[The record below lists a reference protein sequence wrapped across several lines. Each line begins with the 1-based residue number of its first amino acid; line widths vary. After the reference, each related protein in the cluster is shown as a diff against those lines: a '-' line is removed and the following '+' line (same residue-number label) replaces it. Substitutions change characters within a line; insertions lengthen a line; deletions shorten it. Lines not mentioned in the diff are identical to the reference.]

1 MTLLLVKNLKA
12 HYSGDRMEDYVILV
26 DKDDNPIGKEEKVKC
41 HLPNGKL
48 HRAFTALI
56 FNGDGNLLLTKRS
69 ESKMLW
75 PNVWDGTFAS
85 HPRVDEK
92 YYPSAA
98 ERRMPEELGI
108 GLDLHYRNR
117 FEYHVPY
124 KDVGSENEICGTL
137 IGTMERRITSEHDN
151 WNNFKPPVNKDEIS
165 EIKWISP
172 DELKNELEQN
182 ADAYCPWMVIA
193 LLLLDS
199 KADSVEGKSMLTRF
213 NSLITKW
220 ASDDL
225 KPVYENAIKH
235 YIPDNNWR
243 LVP

>member
-1 MTLLLVKNLKA
+1 MLFLAKNSKV
-12 HYSGDRMEDYVILV
+12 HYSGDIMKEYVILV
-26 DKDDNPIGKEEKVKC
+26 NENDNPIGKEEKVKC

-56 FNGDGNLLLTKRS
+56 FNNEGKLLLTKRS
-69 ESKMLW
+69 EGKMLW
-75 PNVWDGTFAS
+75 PNDWDGTVAS
-85 HPRVDEK
+85 HPRESET
-92 YYPSAA
+92 YASSA
-98 ERRMPEELGI
+98 ERRMPEEIGI
-108 GLDLHYRNR
+108 SCKMNYVNK

-137 IGTMERRITSEHDN
+137 IGTIDSFDESSMI
-151 WNNFKPPVNKDEIS
+151 KDEIS
-165 EIKWISP
+165 EIKWINP
-172 DELKNELEQN
+172 AELKNELEHN
-182 ADAYCPWMVIA
+182 RDVYCPWMVIA
-193 LLLLDS
+193 LYFL
-199 KADSVEGKSMLTRF
+199 ADSDTNTLEKF

-243 LVP
+243 LVE

>member
-1 MTLLLVKNLKA
+1 LTLLLVKNLKA
-12 HYSGDRMEDYVILV
+12 RCSGDRMEEYVILV
-26 DKDDNPIGKEEKVKC
+26 DQNDNPIGKEEKVKC

-48 HRAFTALI
+48 HRAFSALI
-56 FNGDGNLLLTKRS
+56 FNGEGKLLLTKRS
-69 ESKMLW
+69 ESKILW
-75 PNVWDGTFAS
+75 PNEWDGTVAS
-85 HPRVDEK
+85 HPRESETYV
-92 YYPSAA
+92 SSA
-98 ERRMPEELGI
+98 ERRMPEEIGI
-108 GLDLHYRNR
+108 DCKVSYVNK

-124 KDVGSENEICGTL
+124 KDIGSENEICGTL
-137 IGTMERRITSEHDN
+137 IGAIDSFD
-151 WNNFKPPVNKDEIS
+151 KSSLIKDEIS

-182 ADAYCPWMVIA
+182 RDVYCPWMVIA
-193 LLLLDS
+193 LYFL
-199 KADSVEGKSMLTRF
+199 ADSDSTTLEKF

-243 LVP
+243 LVQ

>member
-1 MTLLLVKNLKA
+1 LTLLLVKNLKA
-12 HYSGDRMEDYVILV
+12 RCSGDRMEEYVILV
-26 DKDDNPIGKEEKVKC
+26 DQNDNPIGKEDKVKC

-48 HRAFTALI
+48 HRAFSALI
-56 FNGDGNLLLTKRS
+56 FNGEGKLLLTKRS
-69 ESKMLW
+69 EGKMLW
-75 PNVWDGTFAS
+75 PNNWDGTVAS
-85 HPRVDEK
+85 HPRESETYV
-92 YYPSAA
+92 SSA
-98 ERRMPEELGI
+98 ERRMPEEIGI
-108 GLDLHYRNR
+108 DCKVSYVNK

-124 KDVGSENEICGTL
+124 KYIGSENEICGTL
-137 IGTMERRITSEHDN
+137 IGAIDSFD
-151 WNNFKPPVNKDEIS
+151 KSSLIKDEIS

-182 ADAYCPWMVIA
+182 RDVYCPWMVIA
-193 LLLLDS
+193 LYFL
-199 KADSVEGKSMLTRF
+199 ADSDSTTLEKF

-243 LVP
+243 LVR